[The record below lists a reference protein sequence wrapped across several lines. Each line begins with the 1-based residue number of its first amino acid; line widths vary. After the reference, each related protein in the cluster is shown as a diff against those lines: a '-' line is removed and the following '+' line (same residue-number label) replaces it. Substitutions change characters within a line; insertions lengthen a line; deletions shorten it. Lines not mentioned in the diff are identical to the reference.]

1 MARPPSTTPSTTGPS
16 KKSIFAASFIGTS
29 IEWYD
34 YYIFGTA
41 AALVFGSLFFPSF
54 SPVAGTLAAFATFA
68 VGFVARP
75 LGAAVIGHFG
85 DRIGR
90 KSMLVL
96 TLLLTGGATFL
107 IGVLPTFAAIGIG
120 APILLVLL
128 RLVQGFGVG
137 GEWGGAVLIATEHA
151 SSRRRALY
159 GSFAQFGVPVGVL
172 TSNLAFLAVS
182 GLSDEDFLSWGWR
195 IPFLLSI
202 ALVVVGFIV
211 RSRLTDA
218 PEFER
223 VKEQRKVSKVPVA
236 DLFREQPRVLTLA
249 SLASIAPPAVGYTVI
264 VYMLTYGTTVV
275 GFSRTTLLS
284 LILLSTIV
292 WIATIAAA
300 AMAADRFGSKKV
312 FTLGALT
319 AVLWPLPMF
328 ALVNTG
334 SIGLALFAF
343 IVAAVVQGI
352 MAGAQ
357 GGLSTEIFDV
367 RIRYSGISIAY
378 QLGGMIGGAIT
389 PIAATALFGA
399 YRSSVPVAL
408 YVTALSLISFLA
420 ILGLRSSDIGHAAGP
435 AASGQR
441 EGLAAGCRTR
451 PDALGGAGEPALD
464 GHTAAVDDERGAHR
478 GGVSV
483 RRVVVLSRERRR
495 GGARARRRR
504 RRRARPP
511 RPPGLLPR
519 AQPARRRGPRAS
531 RSRAG
536 RAARPVRD
544 LVGPAARARFP
555 HDHLDGVRG
564 APPRPRVSRR
574 SGAGHRPRRL
584 VQRRDHR
591 PAPAGAVA
599 RHRPGRGER
608 GRRGLT
614 ARHARRRGP

>member
-41 AALVFGSLFFPSF
+41 AALVFGSLFYPSF

-182 GLSDEDFLSWGWR
+182 GLSDEEFLSWGWR

-218 PEFER
+218 PEF
-223 VKEQRKVSKVPVA
+223 
-236 DLFREQPRVLTLA
+236 
-249 SLASIAPPAVGYTVI
+249 
-264 VYMLTYGTTVV
+264 
-275 GFSRTTLLS
+275 
-284 LILLSTIV
+284 
-292 WIATIAAA
+292 
-300 AMAADRFGSKKV
+300 
-312 FTLGALT
+312 
-319 AVLWPLPMF
+319 
-328 ALVNTG
+328 
-334 SIGLALFAF
+334 
-343 IVAAVVQGI
+343 
-352 MAGAQ
+352 
-357 GGLSTEIFDV
+357 
-367 RIRYSGISIAY
+367 
-378 QLGGMIGGAIT
+378 
-389 PIAATALFGA
+389 
-399 YRSSVPVAL
+399 
-408 YVTALSLISFLA
+408 
-420 ILGLRSSDIGHAAGP
+420 
-435 AASGQR
+435 
-441 EGLAAGCRTR
+441 
-451 PDALGGAGEPALD
+451 
-464 GHTAAVDDERGAHR
+464 
-478 GGVSV
+478 
-483 RRVVVLSRERRR
+483 
-495 GGARARRRR
+495 
-504 RRRARPP
+504 
-511 RPPGLLPR
+511 
-519 AQPARRRGPRAS
+519 
-531 RSRAG
+531 
-536 RAARPVRD
+536 
-544 LVGPAARARFP
+544 
-555 HDHLDGVRG
+555 
-564 APPRPRVSRR
+564 
-574 SGAGHRPRRL
+574 
-584 VQRRDHR
+584 
-591 PAPAGAVA
+591 
-599 RHRPGRGER
+599 
-608 GRRGLT
+608 
-614 ARHARRRGP
+614 

>member
-1 MARPPSTTPSTTGPS
+1 VAPPPSAPTPSKTGPS

-41 AALVFGSLFFPSF
+41 AALAFGSLFFPKF

-85 DRIGR
+85 DKIGR

-96 TLLLTGGATFL
+96 TLLMTGGATFL
-107 IGVLPTFAAIGIG
+107 IGVLPTYAAIGIG
-120 APILLVLL
+120 APLLLVLL
-128 RLVQGFGVG
+128 RVIQGFGVG

-151 SSRRRALY
+151 SPRRRAVY

-182 GLSDEDFLSWGWR
+182 GLSDEDFLDWGWR
-195 IPFLLSI
+195 IPFLISI
-202 ALVVVGFIV
+202 VLVVVGFLV
-211 RSRLTDA
+211 RSRLKDA

-223 VKEQRKVSKVPVA
+223 VKEQNKVSKVPVA
-236 DLFREQPRVLTLA
+236 ELFREQPRVLTLA

-275 GFSRTTLLS
+275 GFDRTTLLT
-284 LILLSTIV
+284 LILVSTVV
-292 WIATIAAA
+292 WIATIVAAA
-300 AMAADRFGSKKV
+300 TAADRFGSKKV
-312 FTLGALT
+312 YTLGALT

-334 SIGLALFAF
+334 STALALLAF

-357 GGLSTEIFDV
+357 GGLFTEIFDV

-399 YRSSVPVAL
+399 FRSSTPVAL
-408 YVTALSLISFLA
+408 YVSALSLISLLA
-420 ILGLRSSDIGHAAGP
+420 ILGLRPTDTAHAAD
-435 AASGQR
+435 AATLDRPTGTS
-441 EGLAAGCRTR
+441 TR
-451 PDALGGAGEPALD
+451 
-464 GHTAAVDDERGAHR
+464 
-478 GGVSV
+478 
-483 RRVVVLSRERRR
+483 
-495 GGARARRRR
+495 
-504 RRRARPP
+504 
-511 RPPGLLPR
+511 
-519 AQPARRRGPRAS
+519 
-531 RSRAG
+531 
-536 RAARPVRD
+536 
-544 LVGPAARARFP
+544 
-555 HDHLDGVRG
+555 
-564 APPRPRVSRR
+564 
-574 SGAGHRPRRL
+574 
-584 VQRRDHR
+584 
-591 PAPAGAVA
+591 
-599 RHRPGRGER
+599 
-608 GRRGLT
+608 
-614 ARHARRRGP
+614 